1 MKGLAPLTGLA
12 ILVLSLLLSMA
23 AHGYSGYWGGEK
35 QLLADPLYSAIY
47 SNPAIYPLGPPSN
60 VRTAEN
66 PACCGGLLRSL
77 AYYSPWSWDKQDLTY
92 GFDDSGV
99 RAWTEE
105 ERQVAHQA
113 IREWRDIPSPFQNR
127 IAERNPSMGGEPDIL
142 LRWEDGRT
150 LFKHWPDR
158 DGDGVGFS
166 ANRAIGIW
174 IPAQTAPP
182 LGMNPAGDV
191 IASGLLRRAN
201 TIVLN
206 CDTLW
211 FVDPSPTGDEEFGI
225 WDAQTCTGVRTV
237 LRANPGSAAEGKYD
251 LLTVIAHE
259 FGHALGLIHSGGC
272 DQDPCQP
279 TGMDPSDWAGG
290 IMWEGGVTTRE
301 GHLEDLFVGYAKRVH
316 VEQDV
321 VTPPRVEYEEVEP
334 PCWWCDWGE

>member
-1 MKGLAPLTGLA
+1 
-12 ILVLSLLLSMA
+12 
-23 AHGYSGYWGGEK
+23 
-35 QLLADPLYSAIY
+35 
-47 SNPAIYPLGPPSN
+47 
-60 VRTAEN
+60 
-66 PACCGGLLRSL
+66 
-77 AYYSPWSWDKQDLTY
+77 
-92 GFDDSGV
+92 
-99 RAWTEE
+99 
-105 ERQVAHQA
+105 
-113 IREWRDIPSPFQNR
+113 
-127 IAERNPSMGGEPDIL
+127 
-142 LRWEDGRT
+142 
-150 LFKHWPDR
+150 
-158 DGDGVGFS
+158 
-166 ANRAIGIW
+166 
-174 IPAQTAPP
+174 
-182 LGMNPAGDV
+182 MNPAGDV